1 MSVPGTQRQKGKLE
15 VLTKAKEVTVYSWR
29 ILANQKK
36 FDPMYDEI
44 LGNDIKT
51 VAKNIYRYARL
62 ANEIRVTGK
71 ETAIARRKLQ
81 TEAIQA
87 CGDMLIDIELAYP
100 LYHLDGKRVEYWT
113 NMVTEARR
121 LLRAWRESDKARYG
135 THYDSS

>member
-1 MSVPGTQRQKGKLE
+1 MSVPETQRQKGKLE

-62 ANEIRVTGK
+62 ANECV
-71 ETAIARRKLQ
+71 LQ
-81 TEAIQA
+81 KSVGIKSLCYNKDIEK
-87 CGDMLIDIELAYP
+87 CGDEPYFLAYYP
-100 LYHLDGKRVEYWT
+100 L
-113 NMVTEARR
+113 N
-121 LLRAWRESDKARYG
+121 REE
-135 THYDSS
+135 